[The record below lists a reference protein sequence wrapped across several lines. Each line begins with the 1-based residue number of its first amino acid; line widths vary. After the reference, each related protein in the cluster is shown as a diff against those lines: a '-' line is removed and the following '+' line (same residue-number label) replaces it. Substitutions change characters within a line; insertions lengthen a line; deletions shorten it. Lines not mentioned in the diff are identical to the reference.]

1 MNLYVDRE
9 TLKSNYVVL
18 FLNLTLGTSPM
29 ILHTNMKTVE
39 RWPDLYSFSVFSN
52 IMSTLSFPF
61 IFLCCSTYRRIVYL
75 WNATVNKLSAS
86 VVNFSVPCPSLDVKI
101 TSSLSQRALAHTRTT
116 HRQHLF
122 IKMVL
127 L

>member
-1 MNLYVDRE
+1 MNWYVDRE

-18 FLNLTLGTSPM
+18 FLNLALGMSPM
-29 ILHTNMKTVE
+29 ILHTTMKTVE
-39 RWPDLYSFSVFSN
+39 RWPNLYYFSIFSN
-52 IMSTLSFPF
+52 IMSNLSFPF

-75 WNATVNKLSAS
+75 WNATVNKIADS
-86 VVNFSVPCPSLDVKI
+86 VVNFSVHCPSLDVKI
-101 TSSLSQRALAHTRTT
+101 TSSLSQHALAHTKTT